1 MADKYNKNSVNS
13 RHRKKSAASSRS
25 RSSANYRSFQLLDR
39 DEILREAQLSSDY
52 NRNKGG
58 STTKNKKRSTNGY
71 RATDVNKSKKQKT
84 IKVRK
89 NNINPIRTIQDNMP
103 ISSYEAISNKEISR
117 QTREKRMKL
126 GRLTNVVFIIIL
138 ICLLIYVTG
147 YFYTFVTTSNTNISN
162 EIIEYGTIEVPENF
176 KGVIIRDEEVYTAG
190 AEGVVSYNVAEN
202 EKITA
207 NTIVCNISNAE
218 VVSQMEEDLEKINQE
233 ILKMQESRQEISIY
247 TEDVKK
253 YNQQIK
259 ETVDKATPSFTDNN
273 ISQLYTLKNNV
284 QKKIDVRNQM
294 LLSESNGSLAEL
306 SGKRIAQENK
316 LASNIKKITAKTSGI
331 ISYYVDGLEDTFTV
345 DSISSLTKEQTL
357 MSSNENLT
365 KTTVT
370 KDTPI
375 FKIVNSNQW
384 YIAAYI
390 NNKFIDS
397 WAAGEHHN
405 IYVTDSYGNTTTI
418 NTYVESITTL
428 EKESYVVLK
437 ADKYMIDY
445 IDTRTITFETSK
457 ASKGYKIPNSAIV
470 EQTLLKVP
478 SKYLID
484 GKAVNKISDTETTT
498 VNVSA
503 STETDDT
510 ENVYIPMQIGVI
522 NVGDTLVNPSNS
534 SDTFKIND
542 TLTKQGIFVM
552 NTGVAEFT
560 VINTV
565 NSVSNGTYTVLDP
578 EINPNITIYDK
589 VITDTANI
597 EKQQRIYG

>member
-1 MADKYNKNSVNS
+1 MADKNNRKGVDPRRN
-13 RHRKKSAASSRS
+13 KKSTATSRS
-25 RSSANYRSFQLLDR
+25 RNSANYRSFQLLDR

-52 NRNKGG
+52 NRRKGYTASRNKRPDNQGYKA
-58 STTKNKKRSTNGY
+58 SNSNKRK
-71 RATDVNKSKKQKT
+71 KT

-89 NNINPIRTIQDNMP
+89 NNLNPIRTIQDNIP
-103 ISSYEAISNKEISR
+103 INSYEPISNKEISR

-126 GRLTNVVFIIIL
+126 GRLTNVIFIIIL
-138 ICLLIYVTG
+138 IGLLVYVTG

-162 EIIEYGTIEVPENF
+162 DIIEYGTIETPESF
-176 KGVIIRDEEVYTAG
+176 KGVIIRDEDVYTAG

-202 EKITA
+202 EKIKA
-207 NTIVCNISNAE
+207 NTVICNVSNAQ
-218 VVSQMEEDLEKINQE
+218 VVAEMEQDLEKINQE

-259 ETVDKATPSFTDNN
+259 ETVDKATPAFINN
-273 ISQLYTLKNNV
+273 DISQLYTLKNNV
-284 QKKIDVRNQM
+284 QKRIDVRNQM

-306 SGKRIAQENK
+306 SDKRIAQENK
-316 LASNIKKITAKTSGI
+316 LASNIKKVSSKTSGI
-331 ISYYVDGLEDTFTV
+331 VSYYVDGLEDTFKV
-345 DSISSLTKEQTL
+345 DNIAGLTKEQTL

-370 KDTPI
+370 KDTPV

-384 YIAAYI
+384 YIASYI
-390 NNKFIDS
+390 NNKYIDS

-428 EKESYVVLK
+428 EKESFIVLK

-445 IDTRTITFETSK
+445 IDTRTLTFETTQ
-457 ASKGYKIPNSAIV
+457 ANEGYKIPNSAIV

-478 SKYLID
+478 AKYVID
-484 GKAVNKISDTETTT
+484 NKSVNKISNEETTS
-498 VNVSA
+498 VSVSI
-503 STETDDT
+503 STEAEDT

-522 NVGDTLVNPSNS
+522 NVGDTLVNPADS

-565 NSVSNGTYTVLDP
+565 NSITNGTYTILDP
-578 EINPNITIYDK
+578 AGNPNITIYDK
-589 VITDTANI
+589 IITDTANI